1 MMEPITKKHSP
12 TNLAHSLLS
21 PYKPQ
26 FSYRQALARGAIVD
40 ITSWTQEE
48 SRFGQRGVTVRVAV
62 TSRLWNLVVKTI
74 VEMKYYHALYG
85 KDQDVV
91 HLAARALQQA
101 KCAGLNA
108 ANYQAALAV
117 EGKHDHREQTVRV
130 EYQEVN
136 ETTGYVV
143 IGFPDEFAS
152 L

>member
-1 MMEPITKKHSP
+1 MEPTIKKHSP

-21 PYKPQ
+21 PYRPQ

-48 SRFGQRGVTVRVAV
+48 ARFGKRGVTVRVAV

-74 VEMKYYHALYG
+74 VEMKYYNALYG

-91 HLAARALQQA
+91 HLAARALERA
-101 KCAGLNA
+101 RRAGLSA
-108 ANYQAALAV
+108 ANYHARLAAADK
-117 EGKHDHREQTVRV
+117 ESDCDQTLRV
-130 EYQEVN
+130 EYQELN

-143 IGFPDEFAS
+143 IGFPDEFAT